1 MTVLLIGAT
10 GPTGRAIIRAAQA
23 EGLVIRA
30 LARRP
35 EALADVNVE
44 VVKGDVESEATL
56 QAAMRGAS
64 AVVSAFGTPLI
75 LKGPV
80 TLLSRGTSNIVA
92 AMKSEGLD
100 RFLCITGMGAGDS
113 RGHGGFVYDRV
124 ILPLLLGRIYA
135 DKDRQEAVVRASGL
149 DWTLIRPAFLK
160 SGQGRGRWREIT
172 DWNGA
177 GRLTSIDRTD
187 VARFIVRELGGH
199 RYTRQA
205 VNISW

>member
-92 AMKSEGLD
+92 AMKYEGLD